1 MRRCIGILAAGI
13 LLASALTTAN
23 AAQILKQEPP
33 MGKLREGERVLVD
46 DGKCPAGQIMEV
58 TGGNH
63 IKVGGKKQIERSR
76 RCVPKR

>member
-1 MRRCIGILAAGI
+1 MPRHIGMFAAGV
-13 LLASALTTAN
+13 LLAGALTTAS
-23 AAQILKQEPP
+23 AAQVLKKEPP

-76 RCVPKR
+76 RCVPRR